1 MIPTVDEGPGLA
13 GPALGIAVDRT
24 AQDFQADFYLQP
36 VSDFEALPQK
46 VRRQVGD
53 EVSET
58 VDTYDFSFQGS
69 LLENG
74 FWNPYGF
81 RVFNAAPH
89 FREGSSFGD
98 PGRSGS
104 EDITSVKGG
113 RNIF

>member
-46 VRRQVGD
+46 VCRQVGD
-53 EVSET
+53 KVSET
-58 VDTYDFSFQGS
+58 VDVYDFSFQGS

-74 FWNPYGF
+74 FWNPDGF

-89 FREGSSFGD
+89 FREGGSFGD
-98 PGRSGS
+98 PSRSGS
-104 EDITSVKGG
+104 EDIASVKGG